1 MSINFK
7 ILIISVFVL
16 SISGCKSVQN
26 NKPMMGKDLADK
38 IESADYTFIPR
49 MAISADGRAL
59 QLSSTFSLRISH
71 DSIIADLPYYG
82 RAYVSSRPPAESGIK
97 FISSKFDYNIE
108 KNDNGCNINIS
119 TLDKDTKFNLLLTIN
134 NKGNASLTINE
145 NSRQSI
151 VFYGGIE

>member
-7 ILIISVFVL
+7 TLIISVFIL

-26 NKPMMGKDLADK
+26 NKPMMGKDLAGK

-59 QLSSTFSLRISH
+59 QLSSTFSLHISH

-82 RAYVSSRPPAESGIK
+82 RAYVSSRPPACSGLK
-97 FISSKFDYNIE
+97 FISSKFDYNIK
-108 KNDNGCNINIS
+108 KNDSGSNINIS
-119 TLDKDTKFNLLLTIN
+119 TSDTDAKFNLLLTIN
-134 NKGNASLTINE
+134 NKGNASLTVNE

-151 VFYGGIE
+151 VFYGYIE